1 MSDLE
6 RACKLLKGGDNQ
18 AVVTIV
24 GPVIRIEKAGNA
36 VEIVREH
43 IGGVDWLV
51 LKLNGKRVHQG

>member
-6 RACKLLKGGDNQ
+6 KMCELLRGGDNQ

-24 GPVIRIEKAGNA
+24 GPVVRVEKAGNV
-36 VEIVREH
+36 VEITREH

-51 LKLNGKRVHQG
+51 IKLNGKRVHQG